1 MKAIIVGELNRAY
14 EKSKDHQF
22 NIEEWKNEEW
32 EAIKETSKYGQMKD
46 TGVCIDVIRDI
57 GEKIST
63 LPEDGDFHP

>member
-1 MKAIIVGELNRAY
+1 
-14 EKSKDHQF
+14 
-22 NIEEWKNEEW
+22 
-32 EAIKETSKYGQMKD
+32 MKD